1 MKIVGVTACTAGIA
15 HTYIVKEKLEQA
27 ARKLGYTCR
36 IETQGSIGIEE
47 QLTPEDHLPTEEEA
61 KVLHKT
67 FSGSSLDVII
77 LAIDVKISGEN
88 RFKGKP
94 VVRMSTEK
102 AMKNTG
108 AMLQSIEEALT
119 KKKNGGN

>member
-1 MKIVGVTACTAGIA
+1 MGI
-15 HTYIVKEKLEQA
+15 INDIPVI
-27 ARKLGYTCR
+27 TCR

-47 QLTPEDHLPTEEEA
+47 QLTPEEIQEA
-61 KVLHKT
+61 
-67 FSGSSLDVII
+67 DVVI

-119 KKKNGGN
+119 KKKNGDRKSTRLNSSHRVRSRMPSSA

>member
-47 QLTPEDHLPTEEEA
+47 QLTPEE
-61 KVLHKT
+61 
-67 FSGSSLDVII
+67 I
-77 LAIDVKISGEN
+77 
-88 RFKGKP
+88 
-94 VVRMSTEK
+94 
-102 AMKNTG
+102 
-108 AMLQSIEEALT
+108 Q
-119 KKKNGGN
+119 

>member
-1 MKIVGVTACTAGIA
+1 MNIVGVTACTAGIA
-15 HTYIVKEKLEQA
+15 HTYIVKEKLE
-27 ARKLGYTCR
+27 YTCR

-47 QLTPEDHLPTEEEA
+47 QLTPGEIEA
-61 KVLHKT
+61 A
-67 FSGSSLDVII
+67 DVII

-108 AMLQSIEEALT
+108 ALLQSIEEALT

>member
-36 IETQGSIGIEE
+36 IETQGSI
-47 QLTPEDHLPTEEEA
+47 
-61 KVLHKT
+61 
-67 FSGSSLDVII
+67 
-77 LAIDVKISGEN
+77 
-88 RFKGKP
+88 
-94 VVRMSTEK
+94 MSTEK

>member
-1 MKIVGVTACTAGIA
+1 MYCGYCA
-15 HTYIVKEKLEQA
+15 YILKEKLEQA

-47 QLTPEDHLPTEEEA
+47 QLTPEEIQEA
-61 KVLHKT
+61 
-67 FSGSSLDVII
+67 DVVI

>member
-36 IETQGSIGIEE
+36 IETQGSIGIE
-47 QLTPEDHLPTEEEA
+47 QLTPEEIQEA
-61 KVLHKT
+61 
-67 FSGSSLDVII
+67 DVVI

>member
-1 MKIVGVTACTAGIA
+1 MYGGYRA
-15 HTYIVKEKLEQA
+15 YIHCQGKA
-27 ARKLGYTCR
+27 GYTCR

-47 QLTPEDHLPTEEEA
+47 QLTPGEIEA
-61 KVLHKT
+61 A
-67 FSGSSLDVII
+67 DVII

-108 AMLQSIEEALT
+108 ALLQSIEEALT

>member
-1 MKIVGVTACTAGIA
+1 MNIVGVTACTAGIA

-47 QLTPEDHLPTEEEA
+47 QLTPEEIQEA
-61 KVLHKT
+61 
-67 FSGSSLDVII
+67 DVII

-102 AMKNTG
+102 AM
-108 AMLQSIEEALT
+108 
-119 KKKNGGN
+119 

>member
-1 MKIVGVTACTAGIA
+1 MNIVGVTACMAGIA

-47 QLTPEDHLPTEEEA
+47 QLTPEEIQEA
-61 KVLHKT
+61 
-67 FSGSSLDVII
+67 DVII

>member
-47 QLTPEDHLPTEEEA
+47 QLTPEEIQEA
-61 KVLHKT
+61 
-67 FSGSSLDVII
+67 DVVI

-94 VVRMSTEK
+94 VVRMSTK

>member
-47 QLTPEDHLPTEEEA
+47 QLTPEEIQEA
-61 KVLHKT
+61 E
-67 FSGSSLDVII
+67 
-77 LAIDVKISGEN
+77 EN

>member
-1 MKIVGVTACTAGIA
+1 MYCGYCAYIHCQGKAGA
-15 HTYIVKEKLEQA
+15 GSTEA
-27 ARKLGYTCR
+27 GYTCR

-47 QLTPEDHLPTEEEA
+47 QLTPEEIQEA
-61 KVLHKT
+61 
-67 FSGSSLDVII
+67 DVVI